1 MRQARLTLA
10 LALAA
15 VLLWLGSLASI
26 GGPLSSK
33 PASHFAPQT
42 VAVQRFESGS
52 AASAAAKSTPA
63 DPVAQSTPADP
74 NERRAEPIAPL
85 LPELAGHVSTGP
97 DRGAAVSAPL
107 SIAPSHLCA
116 PPPDGRLTWK
126 EVRREGLL
134 PRRPCNATS
143 RAAAELALCSLAEAV
158 AGGRGE
164 LLLVYGSAST
174 AAGLAALNRTTT
186 SAARALGGRR
196 LLLLASGPAAAR
208 VGGDAGV
215 PTFSADRPADGAGG
229 DVTAPLAAAALLRAG
244 MRVVLSSGGGGSGGG
259 GGGSTDVSSRER
271 EWRSSAAGLRVGL
284 QGHGQMLLIRSTPSL
299 VVKPIV
305 SDMAPG
311 VGASG
316 HFLPR
321 EESPMPA
328 DEMARREAMTTQSQ
342 QRITTHQ

>member
-259 GGGSTDVSSRER
+259 VWFGADPFGGLYGDADVEVLSEGWDEVTAGGHIHGSGD
-271 EWRSSAAGLRVGL
+271 
-284 QGHGQMLLIRSTPSL
+284 
-299 VVKPIV
+299 
-305 SDMAPG
+305 
-311 VGASG
+311 
-316 HFLPR
+316 
-321 EESPMPA
+321 
-328 DEMARREAMTTQSQ
+328 EAMGWSGYSETL
-342 QRITTHQ
+342 RISYALALRCLHGP